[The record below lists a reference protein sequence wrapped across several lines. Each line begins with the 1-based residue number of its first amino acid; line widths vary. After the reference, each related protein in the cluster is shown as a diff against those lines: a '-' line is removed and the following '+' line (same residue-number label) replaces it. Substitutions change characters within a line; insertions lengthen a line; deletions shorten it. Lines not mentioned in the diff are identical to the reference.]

1 MTGRLVSGHAPL
13 DMVLGG
19 GLPGNAIS
27 LITGLPGTGK
37 TIIAQQYVFANAG
50 PQRPAVYFSTVSE
63 PLEKIVR
70 FGQGLDFFDR
80 AAVGESVFFEDLG
93 AVLTAGG
100 LGSVTKQIATVLRE
114 RRPELIV
121 IDSFKALHAF
131 AESDGEFRE
140 FLHELAGLLGA
151 LAVSSLWVGEYER
164 SEVGSLAEF
173 AVADAI
179 VDLATERAGQ
189 REIRFLTIRKL
200 RGSGYLSG
208 QHAYRL
214 SRSGLHLFPRLAD
227 ALIEADYDLG
237 DVRASSGIPALDELL
252 GSGYWPGTSTLI
264 IGPSGSGKT
273 LMGLHFIFNGA
284 RQGEPGVIASLQEN
298 GTQLQ
303 RVAAGFGWSLREP
316 HVEVMYRSPVDI
328 YIDEW
333 VHDLI
338 QAVER
343 TGARR
348 VLVDSL
354 VDLRLAAADETR
366 FREFIYSLVQRFS
379 RQGVSMLMTLE
390 SPGLFQAE
398 HLSDS
403 ATSHLSDNVVLLSY
417 ILQDD
422 SLSRAMAV
430 IKSRASHHDAA
441 IRQFTISPHGIVL
454 AGAPRSPGEPRTPAA
469 VHHAVKPTVSG
480 AGPSLPGEGA

>member
-19 GLPGNAIS
+19 GLPANAIS
-27 LITGLPGTGK
+27 LLTGLPGTGK

-93 AVLTAGG
+93 AVVTTGG
-100 LGSVTKQIATVLRE
+100 LGGVTKQIATVLRE
-114 RRPELIV
+114 RRPGLIV

-131 AESDGEFRE
+131 AEGESDFRE
-140 FLHELAGLLGA
+140 FLHELAGLLSA
-151 LAVSSLWVGEYER
+151 LAVSSLWVGEYG
-164 SEVGSLAEF
+164 SAEVGSLAEF

-179 VDLATERAGQ
+179 VDLATERVGQ
-189 REIRFLTIRKL
+189 REIRFLTVKKL
-200 RGSGYLSG
+200 RGSGYRSG

-227 ALIEADYDLG
+227 TLIDADYDLA
-237 DVRASSGIPALDELL
+237 DVRASSGIPALDDLL
-252 GSGYWPGTSTLI
+252 GAGYWPGTSTLI

-298 GTQLQ
+298 RTQLQ
-303 RVAAGFGWSLREP
+303 RVAAGFGWSLGEP
-316 HVEVMYRSPVDI
+316 HVEMMYRSPVDI

-333 VHDLI
+333 VYELI
-338 QAVER
+338 QVVER

-354 VDLRLAAADETR
+354 ADLRLAAADETR
-366 FREFIYSLVQRFS
+366 FLEFIYSLVQRFS
-379 RQGVSMLMTLE
+379 QQGVSMLMTLE
-390 SPGLFQAE
+390 SPDLFHAE
-398 HLSDS
+398 RLSDS

-417 ILQDD
+417 AQQDN
-422 SLSRAMAV
+422 SINRTMAV

-441 IRQFTISPHGIVL
+441 IREFTIGPHGIVL
-454 AGAPRSPGEPRTPAA
+454 SDPPLSLGEPGTRPPLT
-469 VHHAVKPTVSG
+469 G
-480 AGPSLPGEGA
+480 ATS